1 MNELSDKQLKEI
13 QEACL
18 SSYQRGYR
26 EGYTD
31 ACKQIK
37 GMVDTLSNSA
47 EEALQSLQK
56 RATHD

>member
-31 ACKQIK
+31 ACKQIR
-37 GMVDTLSNSA
+37 GLADNLIESA
-47 EEALQSLQK
+47 EECGK
-56 RATHD
+56 DEEC